1 MISKGA
7 KARRCQE
14 RVGGCYSFVRV
25 YKEEGFGACV
35 WAGNVGGLFR
45 R

>member
-14 RVGGCYSFVRV
+14 KVGSCYCFVRV

-35 WAGNVGGLFR
+35 LGG
-45 R
+45 